1 MKDMLIS
8 NFLFKHHKQIQSRR
22 KSIRG
27 ESRRKSIRAFL
38 RSLIVNVNSHITGL
52 EFHITAKHKTCHV
65 RFELFGFVFSFTF
78 LFCFLCLADEN
89 VHKTQE
95 GNPSYVIL
103 IKTIFKEPHGLWLL
117 LFLSLYMFLILLPS
131 PFHSESFINFINRE
145 IPLAL
150 SLALPLRVNN
160 FA

>member
-1 MKDMLIS
+1 MKDILIS
-8 NFLFKHHKQIQSRR
+8 NLLFKHHKQIQSRR
-22 KSIRG
+22 KSIRP
-27 ESRRKSIRAFL
+27 FL

-52 EFHITAKHKTCHV
+52 EFHITAKHKTFHLCQIQA
-65 RFELFGFVFSFTF
+65 FWFCFVFSFTF

-103 IKTIFKEPHGLWLL
+103 IKTIFKEPHGPLHLWLL

-131 PFHSESFINFINRE
+131 PFHSQSFINFINRE